1 MCFTWIV
8 DQRMTRKRIGVAI
21 LVVALAAGAAYYF
34 FRARASTLVLTGVVT
49 TNEVVASSQ
58 IAGQISTLLVKEGD
72 AVKSGQL
79 LATIA
84 PDELRADSAYYA
96 QAAKGASDTVQQ
108 NEASLRMERE
118 QTASQIHQAEAAQ
131 GSAEA
136 QLKSAQ
142 ADLDNAKLSFD
153 RQKQLLQSGASTQ
166 EDYDQA
172 RTSYDATVARVESL
186 GKQVDVSRAAVATA
200 HANAEQVA
208 VRQTQLQA
216 SEHESAAAAAQRQ
229 KADARLAYTDIHAPI
244 DGIIDVRA
252 ALQGEVVSAG
262 QPIVT
267 IINPDDLWVR
277 VDVEESYIDQIRL
290 GDHLTIR
297 LPSGADLDGTVF
309 YRGADAGFA
318 TQRDVSRTKRDIR
331 TFEVR
336 LRADNRDRRLALGE
350 TAYVLLPVPK

>member
-1 MCFTWIV
+1 MK
-8 DQRMTRKRIGVAI
+8 RKTIGI
-21 LVVALAAGAAYYF
+21 GLLVLAVGGTAAYF
-34 FRARASTLVLTGVVT
+34 LLRPRASTLVLTGVVT
-49 TNEVVASSQ
+49 TNEVIASSQ
-58 IAGQISTLLVKEGD
+58 VAGQISDLLVKEGD
-72 AVKSGQL
+72 TVKMAQL

-118 QTASQIHQAEAAQ
+118 QTASQIRQAEASQA
-131 GSAEA
+131 SAEA

-153 RQKQLLQSGASTQ
+153 RQKKLLQSGASTQ

-172 RTSYDATVARVESL
+172 RTSFDATVARVESL
-186 GKQVDVSRAAVATA
+186 GEQVNVARAAVATA

-216 SEHESAAAAAQRQ
+216 SEHESAAAVAQRQ
-229 KADARLAYTDIHAPI
+229 KADARLAYTEIHAPI

-252 ALQGEVVSAG
+252 ARQGEVVAAG

-297 LPSGADLDGTVF
+297 LPSGAELDGTVF

-336 LRADNRDRRLALGE
+336 LRADNHDRRLAVGM
-350 TAYVLLPVPK
+350 TAYVLLPVQR

>member
-1 MCFTWIV
+1 
-8 DQRMTRKRIGVAI
+8 MTRTRIGVGILLVAI
-21 LVVALAAGAAYYF
+21 AAGAAYYF
-34 FRARASTLVLTGVVT
+34 LRARASTLVLTGVVT
-49 TNEVVASSQ
+49 TQEVVASSQ
-58 IAGQISTLLVKEGD
+58 VAGQISALLVKEGD
-72 AVKSGQL
+72 PVTTGQR

-84 PDELRADSAYYA
+84 PDELRADRAYYA
-96 QAAKGASDTVQQ
+96 QAAEGASSAVQQ
-108 NEASLRMERE
+108 NEASLQMERE
-118 QTASQIHQAEAAQ
+118 QTASQIRQAEAAQ
-131 GSAEA
+131 ASAEA

-142 ADLDNAKLSFD
+142 ADLDNAKLTFD
-153 RQKQLLQSGASTQ
+153 RQKKLLQSGASTQ

-172 RTSYDATVARVESL
+172 RTTYDATVGRVESL
-186 GKQVDVSRAAVATA
+186 GKQVDVARASVVTM

-208 VRQTQLQA
+208 VRQSQLQA
-216 SEHESAAAAAQRQ
+216 SEHESAAAAAQQQ
-229 KADARLAYTDIHAPI
+229 KADVRLAYTEIHAPI

-252 ALQGEVVSAG
+252 ARQGEVVAAG

-277 VDVEESYIDQIRL
+277 VDVEESYIDQIKL

-297 LPSGADLDGTVF
+297 LPSGAELDGTVF

-336 LRADNRDRRLALGE
+336 LRADNRDRRLAVGE
-350 TAYVLLPVPK
+350 TAYVLLPVPR